1 MKYKSHYCLLCHQ
14 QLGWEVA
21 LGIRIKTNSSTSK
34 HEMIIVTIKR
44 CKINLVENNWHLV
57 RLVVLCI
64 DIFFFSETKTFKPS
78 TKPVKTPSKTPTKK
92 PTSKATGYLQCHWHS
107 YSLAALKTMHH
118 MLPSFLTLTWLC
130 HKPTVWSNNKKFE
143 PLISNSVLLIP
154 HWKTITV
161 IVVPS
166 LMTPHPFLCSCFKC
180 VNASDHR

>member
-1 MKYKSHYCLLCHQ
+1 MKYKSHYCVLCHQ

-21 LGIRIKTNSSTSK
+21 LGIRIKTNSNISK

-78 TKPVKTPSKTPTKK
+78 TKPVKTPAKTPTKK

-107 YSLAALKTMHH
+107 YSLAALETMHH
-118 MLPSFLTLTWLC
+118 ILSSFLTLTWLC
-130 HKPTVWSNNKKFE
+130 HKPTVWSNNKKF
-143 PLISNSVLLIP
+143 
-154 HWKTITV
+154 
-161 IVVPS
+161 
-166 LMTPHPFLCSCFKC
+166 
-180 VNASDHR
+180 